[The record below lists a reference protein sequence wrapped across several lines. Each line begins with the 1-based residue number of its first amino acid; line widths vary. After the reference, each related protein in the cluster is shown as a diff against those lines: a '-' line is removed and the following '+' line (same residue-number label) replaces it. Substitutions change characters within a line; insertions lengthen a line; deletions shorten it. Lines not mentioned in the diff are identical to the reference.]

1 MSKWN
6 HFTRKA
12 LIQAPVPEV
21 FDTWTSPAG
30 LMKWFL
36 QTTEFKNKDG
46 EIRKT
51 KEKIQAGDTYTW
63 RCHGFAEQH
72 AEYGVIT
79 ELNGRNHQQFRFAGN
94 CPLDVQLSHLKER
107 TLVEV
112 VQSEIPEESNP
123 EQNLY
128 VNCLRAWTFYL
139 LNLKRILED
148 ELDLRNKHNHLN
160 MN

>member
-6 HFTRKA
+6 QFSRKA

-21 FDTWTSPAG
+21 YDAWTSPAG

-36 QTTEFKNKDG
+36 RTAEFKSKDG
-46 EIRKT
+46 EIRRT
-51 KEKIQAGDTYTW
+51 KEKIQVGDTYTW
-63 RCHGFAEQH
+63 RWHGFAEQH
-72 AEYGVIT
+72 AEQGVIT
-79 ELNGRNHQQFRFAGN
+79 KLNGRDHLQFRFAGN
-94 CPLDVQLSHLKER
+94 CLVDVQISHLKEG

-112 VQSEIPEESNP
+112 VQSEIPEESDP

-128 VNCLRAWTFYL
+128 VNCLRGWTFYL
-139 LNLKRILED
+139 LNLKSILEGG
-148 ELDLRNKHNHLN
+148 LDLRNKHNHLN